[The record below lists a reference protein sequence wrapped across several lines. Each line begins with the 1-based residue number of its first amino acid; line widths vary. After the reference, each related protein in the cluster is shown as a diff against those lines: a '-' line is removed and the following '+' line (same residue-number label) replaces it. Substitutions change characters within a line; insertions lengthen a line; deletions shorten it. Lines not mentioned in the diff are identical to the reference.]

1 MSIYHV
7 NLFTRHLIII
17 KTFTFFFTLYKKM
30 SIPTKIQQP
39 ETERKSEKSSDEIDF
54 MMTIKME
61 RK

>member
-1 MSIYHV
+1 MSI
-7 NLFTRHLIII
+7 L
-17 KTFTFFFTLYKKM
+17 
-30 SIPTKIQQP
+30 TKIQQL